1 MHVDSRIMLIC
12 HSEGNAVL
20 VHAVLHNTVYNIYV
34 PYCFI
39 VQTLLSLSYRPHQP
53 ERKRSSKDS
62 DGLNNSGVHFVK
74 NPQPYGED
82 AFIID

>member
-1 MHVDSRIMLIC
+1 MVIC

-39 VQTLLSLSYRPHQP
+39 VQTLLSLSYCPQQP

-62 DGLNNSGVHFVK
+62 DGLSNSGVHLVK
-74 NPQPYGED
+74 NPQPYRED
-82 AFIID
+82 AFIVD